1 MYKKIDAHDLT
12 YFRSFLSEEQVLCGD
27 GIADYAHDMTEDF
40 FFPPEIVLKPKSTE
54 EVSRIMQYAHQQRI
68 CVTPIG
74 ARTGLSGGMLCVCGG
89 IGLSMEKMNQIL
101 TIDTENFY
109 AIVQAGVI
117 TETLQ
122 KAVEEKGLYYPP
134 DPSSKGSCFI
144 GGNIAES
151 AGGLHAVKY
160 GTTKDFVLNLQ
171 VVLPNG
177 AIIHTGASTLK
188 FATGYHLTQLFVG
201 SEGTL
206 GVITEATLKLI
217 PLPKHR
223 LLMQVNFA
231 SAFEACHAVARIFHL
246 GITPAALE
254 FMERDAIL
262 FGLQYLGLPNPYP
275 EHLQAQLL
283 IELDGNYMDTLFQEM
298 EIIYEMLQQNYS
310 LIDEP
315 LLADT
320 AEKQDSIWKLRKCL
334 GHAVKRTTIYKEE
347 DTVVPRA
354 HLPHLLQFVKQV
366 GKEYGFRSVCYG
378 HAGDGNLHINIIKE
392 NLDDYRWKEILPKEA
407 IPKIFQF
414 TKQLYGTLSGEHGIG
429 WVQKSYMPIVY
440 SSTHLH
446 LMKEL
451 KKVFDPNLILN
462 PNKILPDELPAS

>member
-1 MYKKIDAHDLT
+1 MYKKIDACDLAF
-12 YFRSFLSEEQVLCGD
+12 FRRFLSEDQVLTGD
-27 GIADYAHDMTEDF
+27 GIADYAHDMTEDL
-40 FFPPEIVLKPKSTE
+40 FFPPEIVLKPKTTE
-54 EVSRIMQYAHQQRI
+54 EVSRIMQYANQAHI

-89 IGLSMEKMNQIL
+89 IGLSLEKMNQIL
-101 TIDTENFY
+101 SIDTENFT
-109 AIVQAGVI
+109 ATVQAGVI
-117 TETLQ
+117 TEVLQ

-171 VVLPNG
+171 VVLANG
-177 AIIHTGASTLK
+177 EIIHTGATTLK

-206 GVITEATLKLI
+206 GVVTEATLKLI

-254 FMERDAIL
+254 FMEMDAIL
-262 FGLQYLGLPNPYP
+262 FGLHYLGLPNPYP
-275 EHLQAQLL
+275 DQLQAQLL
-283 IELDGNYMDTLFQEM
+283 IELDGNYPETLFQEM
-298 EIIYEMLQQNYS
+298 EIIYEMLHKNYT
-310 LIDEP
+310 LVDEP

-320 AEKQDSIWKLRKCL
+320 TEKQETIWKLRKCL

-354 HLPHLLQFVKQV
+354 SLPQLLHFVKQL

-392 NLDDYRWKEILPKEA
+392 DLDDYTWKVVLPKEA
-407 IPKIFQF
+407 IPKIFHY
-414 TKQLYGTLSGEHGIG
+414 TKELNGTLSGEHGIG

-440 SSTHLH
+440 NSIHLH

-451 KKVFDPNLILN
+451 KKVFDPYLILN
-462 PNKILPDELPAS
+462 PRKILPDDF